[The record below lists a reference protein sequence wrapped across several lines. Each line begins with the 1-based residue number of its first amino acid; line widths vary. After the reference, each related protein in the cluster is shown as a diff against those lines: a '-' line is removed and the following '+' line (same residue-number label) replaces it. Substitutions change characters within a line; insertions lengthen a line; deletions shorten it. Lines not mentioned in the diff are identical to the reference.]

1 MFLTHVG
8 GGDPWRRAATVY
20 IDFRRDSLTPS
31 EFRYL
36 LKANEN
42 PRFTKNCIESYKRY
56 FSDNWI
62 LFGNDVWNNV
72 VMHFIT
78 SVDCE
83 EIEFDTKTSVYLVTE
98 LVGHGFDIH
107 SKAWAGI
114 NDSWN
119 GLTALQGIMKC
130 LDNPCEGLWM
140 VKSWVDLLERCDV
153 NIQRYLK
160 IEIDHCTSSW
170 AEFLDFNSS
179 GLYTPQFAV
188 QEFQGRKLPCW
199 VMTCDQSC
207 STPDLMAEFPH
218 LTYGSTSD
226 WLDLHPFEVQPA
238 QGHRAWKVTG
248 LEDEFPFLLVPSRH
262 YLDLVME
269 RVFFREPCMGSEEYE
284 GYQKRLEA
292 FQYACDLIES
302 RFGRRMMKKL
312 CKVEGVKSLNPTRRM
327 PGSWVDEDF

>member
-1 MFLTHVG
+1 M
-8 GGDPWRRAATVY
+8 RKCAAPVY
-20 IDFRRDSLTPS
+20 IDFQKDSLTAS

-36 LKANEN
+36 LKTNEHPDYTN
-42 PRFTKNCIESYKRY
+42 HCIEAYKRY

-78 SVDCE
+78 SVDIE
-83 EIEFDTKTSVYLVTE
+83 EIQFDTKTSVYLVTE

-114 NDSWN
+114 NDPWN

-130 LDNPCEGLWM
+130 PENPCDSLWM
-140 VKSWVDLLERCDV
+140 VESWVNLLEQCGV
-153 NIQRYLK
+153 NIERYLT
-160 IEIDHCTSSW
+160 IEIAHCTSIW
-170 AEFLDFNSS
+170 AEVVDFNSS

-218 LTYGSTSD
+218 LTYGSASDD
-226 WLDLHPFEVQPA
+226 WLDLYRFEAQPA
-238 QGHRAWKVTG
+238 EGHKTWKAAG
-248 LEDEFPFLLVPSRH
+248 LGVEFPFLLVPSRH
-262 YLDLVME
+262 HSDLVVE
-269 RVFFREPCMGSEEYE
+269 RALFGGPWMGSEEHE
-284 GYQKRLEA
+284 SCRVRSKA

-302 RFGRRMMKKL
+302 RFERRIVKKL
-312 CKVEGVKSLNPTRRM
+312 CKAEGVKNLKLVRRM
-327 PGSWVDEDF
+327 PGSWVDEDV